1 MQIKLGN
8 AEEFMGRN
16 TIADVLNDLGI
27 GDSFD
32 KTASQTTEIN
42 QLDKLAMDLG
52 VVQKNSENQVQDT
65 SLNKEASV
73 KGLDSI
79 YATLFPQDADLLEKS
94 ASSQESVMEKE
105 AAELEEAKGAFAHD
119 VFINLVDAHVTKIAN
134 EIVGKLPDNED
145 KSMKTPGVKE
155 DTSEAEKVLSHN
167 PEGAVG
173 HFRST
178 KEAALAQA
186 FLKHS
191 LAQAE

>member
-1 MQIKLGN
+1 MTH
-8 AEEFMGRN
+8 

-27 GDSFD
+27 GDNLE
-32 KTASQTTEIN
+32 KTASQNKEIN

-52 VVQKNSENQVQDT
+52 VVEKNNENQVNQDT

-73 KGLDSI
+73 KGLNDI

-94 ASSQESVMEKE
+94 ASVNSQETEMEKE
-105 AAELEEAKGAFAHD
+105 AAAIEEAKGAFAHD
-119 VFINLVDAHVTKIAN
+119 VFVNLVDAHITKIAN
-134 EIVGKLPDNED
+134 DIVGKLPDNED
-145 KSMKTPGVKE
+145 KSGKPAGTKE
-155 DTSEAEKVLSHN
+155 DVSDADKAMGHN

-178 KEAALAQA
+178 KQAALAQA

-191 LAQAE
+191 LGQDEE